1 MPLVGLV
8 SLESTIARL
17 VVSVAIVARILLEAY
32 KVAKWILGGLGVG
45 LLKKL
50 RFACFHTLRH
60 KARNDKARGGVARIH
75 FSLESTFCNSAV
87 FSKVDSRG

>member
-1 MPLVGLV
+1 MGLV

-32 KVAKWILGGLGVG
+32 KVAKWILGGFGRWTTKETALC
-45 LLKKL
+45 L
-50 RFACFHTLRH
+50 FHTLRH
-60 KARNDKARGGVARIH
+60 KARNDKARSGVARIH